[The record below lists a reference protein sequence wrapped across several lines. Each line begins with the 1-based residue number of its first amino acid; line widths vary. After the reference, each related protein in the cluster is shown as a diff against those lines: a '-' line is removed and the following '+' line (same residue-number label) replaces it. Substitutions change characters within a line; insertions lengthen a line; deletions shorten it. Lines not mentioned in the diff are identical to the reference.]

1 MVQEYERAVIFRLGR
16 LLSGGS
22 RGPGKYLEYN
32 SARWFFGGG
41 KLLQLHLVFFSG
53 WRNSKTFKAAQLRRR
68 ITSSPLMHSS
78 HWHCDF
84 RAFRYFLRTSVRRE
98 LHKGRPSHLG
108 YWHSPAGGLFH
119 VWPKVLQI
127 YLQLTTTTMLNRD
140 QLDQRKW
147 KKRNSRPAKWI
158 VLVLF
163 NYYLILECSHTTPN
177 RAATGVSDITRWL
190 TPLTL
195 TELTRRQWWQWW
207 Q

>member
-1 MVQEYERAVIFRLGR
+1 MIFWWGKAASTSFGFQTQKLLKRRSCGGELPAAHWCIVAIGIAIFE
-16 LLSGGS
+16 LSGI
-22 RGPGKYLEYN
+22 
-32 SARWFFGGG
+32 FFVLPCVENYT
-41 KLLQLHLVFFSG
+41 KV
-53 WRNSKTFKAAQLRRR
+53 
-68 ITSSPLMHSS
+68 
-78 HWHCDF
+78 D
-84 RAFRYFLRTSVRRE
+84 LRTSAIDIPPQEVCFMYDQ
-98 LHKGRPSHLG
+98 K
-108 YWHSPAGGLFH
+108 YY
-119 VWPKVLQI
+119 I

-147 KKRNSRPAKWI
+147 KKRNSRQAKWI

>member
-1 MVQEYERAVIFRLGR
+1 M
-16 LLSGGS
+16 
-22 RGPGKYLEYN
+22 
-32 SARWFFGGG
+32 GG
-41 KLLQLHLVFFSG
+41 KKLLHLSFIYFLG
-53 WRNSKTFKAAQLRRR
+53 ANQKLLTAAAQLRR
-68 ITSSPLMHSS
+68 IAS

-119 VWPKVLQI
+119 VWQKVLHI

-147 KKRNSRPAKWI
+147 KKRNSRQAKWI